1 MSHKPQSATT
11 LPALPRSILP
21 SRSPFFQL
29 MPARGERL
37 GVLIVFF
44 SFSHLKFS
52 KKSAFYAFLPL
63 KSPHFA
69 PLDTLTNEPKLR
81 IYSLNDLGKIHAKD
95 QSDL

>member
-1 MSHKPQSATT
+1 
-11 LPALPRSILP
+11 
-21 SRSPFFQL
+21 

-37 GVLIVFF
+37 GVLIVVF
-44 SFSHLKFS
+44 SFSRLKFS

-63 KSPHFA
+63 NITKNA